1 MSELAGRVAV
11 VTGGAGGVGG
21 AIARR
26 LAESGAR
33 VAIWDR
39 DESGA
44 QRVADGLK
52 TATAVGCDV
61 SVEESVAEALQRTR
75 TELGVPSVLVTAA
88 GIMNI
93 APFLDTSLRDWSAE
107 LDVNLTGTFL
117 CVRACAKLMIET
129 GTGGSMVCVS
139 SVAGRGPRP
148 DAPAYAASKAGVIS
162 VVRSAALAFAS
173 HGITVN
179 AVCPGVVDT
188 EMTRRNAQQR
198 AQLTGTTTRAAMGRL
213 VATVPLGRMQTPDD
227 VADVV
232 MFFLSSSGGYVTGQA
247 LNACG
252 GLEFG

>member
-1 MSELAGRVAV
+1 VSDLAHRVAV

-26 LAESGAR
+26 LAAGGAR
-33 VAIWDR
+33 VAVWDH
-39 DESGA
+39 DEPGA
-44 QRVADGLK
+44 RRVARLVSGI
-52 TATAVGCDV
+52 AVGCDV
-61 SVEESVAEALQRTR
+61 SVEESVAAALERTR
-75 TELGVPSVLVTAA
+75 AELGVPSLLVTAA
-88 GIMNI
+88 GIMNV
-93 APFLDTSLRDWSAE
+93 APFLDTSLRNWSAE

-117 CVRACAKLMIET
+117 CVRACARLMVET
-129 GTGGSMVCVS
+129 GAGGSIVCVS

-179 AVCPGVVDT
+179 AVCPGVVET
-188 EMTRRNAQQR
+188 EMTMRNARRR
-198 AQLTGTTTRAAMGRL
+198 ARLTGTTVQATVGRL

-227 VADVV
+227 VADVA
-232 MFFLSSSGGYVTGQA
+232 MFFLSAPSGYVTGQA

-252 GLEFG
+252 GLEFD